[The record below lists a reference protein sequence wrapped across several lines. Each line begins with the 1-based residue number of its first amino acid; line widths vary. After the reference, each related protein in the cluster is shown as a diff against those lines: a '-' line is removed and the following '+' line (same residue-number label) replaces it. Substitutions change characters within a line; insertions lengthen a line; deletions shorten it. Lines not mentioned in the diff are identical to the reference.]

1 MDMDEIKQ
9 RVLEDV
15 DPPSRKKKRKRVIRV
30 MIQTLIEFISIIAA
44 IFLAFQFIWGIGTVD
59 GMSMYPTLHDGDR
72 AVYYR
77 LEKDFAKGD
86 VVVLDRQEDGI
97 FIKRVAAVA
106 GDTVSIQDGSLYVN
120 GRESVIESAAGET
133 TASDSGV
140 EYPLRLGDKEVF
152 VIGDNRENSED
163 SRHFGAVKTKEIKG
177 KVLFYFGKMDQ

>member
-15 DPPSRKKKRKRVIRV
+15 DPPSRMKKRKRAIRVVIR
-30 MIQTLIEFISIIAA
+30 TLLEFAA
-44 IFLAFQFIWGIGTVD
+44 ITAVIFLAFHSIWGIGTVD
-59 GMSMYPTLHDGDR
+59 GQSMYPTLHDGDR

-77 LEKDFAKGD
+77 LEKDLAKGD

-106 GDTVSIQDGSLYVN
+106 GDTVSIQDGRLYVN
-120 GRESVIESAAGET
+120 GRECVIRSAVGET
-133 TASDSGV
+133 TIPENGV

-163 SRHFGAVKTKEIKG
+163 SRHFGAVKAGEIKG
-177 KVLFYFGKMDQ
+177 KVLFYFGSMNQ